1 MVQAAVRSLPPTLE
15 LSPILRGVFTAM
27 VEELQALRRR
37 EQQQTLALNQLRS
50 QVAEVAQL
58 QRGLLPARLPHV
70 PGLTIHT
77 LYRPAETVSGDW
89 YDVVR
94 LDHRRTAFLLA
105 DATGHGLPAGM
116 LSTLTRR
123 YFKLDETTRDPAAV
137 LEQANREVLR
147 FSLSECQFVGAI
159 VGIFDETNRVL
170 TFARAGL
177 PYPVL
182 VRLGERR
189 TELRCGGPALGTVEG
204 AVFENVSIRLAPSER
219 VILHTDGVDALDTP
233 NQPTTP
239 WFDRVG
245 ETSIERQLHDLDN
258 RIAETRSAN
267 RELDDVTVLAL
278 EVTPT

>member
-1 MVQAAVRSLPPTLE
+1 MVQGALRSLPATLE
-15 LSPILRGVFTAM
+15 LTPILRGVFTAM
-27 VEELQALRRR
+27 VEELQTLRRR
-37 EQQQTLALNQLRS
+37 EQQQTLALNHLRA

-58 QRGLLPARLPHV
+58 QCGLLPARLPTV
-70 PGLTIHT
+70 AGLSIHT

-123 YFKLDETTRDPAAV
+123 CFQLDAATHDPAAI
-137 LEQANREVLR
+137 LQNANREVLR
-147 FSLSECQFVGAI
+147 LTLSDCQFVGAML
-159 VGIFDETNRVL
+159 GIFDETSRVF

-182 VRLGERR
+182 VTCGQTRR
-189 TELRCGGPALGTVEG
+189 QFRGGGPALGTLED
-204 AVFENVSIRLAPSER
+204 ANFDNFEIRLEPADR
-219 VILHTDGVDALDTP
+219 VILHTDGLDGLFP
-233 NQPTTP
+233 ESDSSAA
-239 WFDRVG
+239 WAGGVG
-245 ETSIERQLHDLDN
+245 GISVESQFHDLDN
-258 RIAETRSAN
+258 RISHARSTS

-278 EVTPT
+278 EATPA